1 MKTPMQRLLD
11 VLEGGYIIGDVKPNV
26 LVKFIKGELLEY
38 EQEVIMDAF
47 QEGKWD
53 GWQNHKLKVNDKE
66 SQWTDPADY
75 YNKTFNNK

>member
-1 MKTPMQRLLD
+1 MQRLLD

-66 SQWTDPADY
+66 SQWTDPSEY
-75 YNKTFNNK
+75 YNKKFNTGE